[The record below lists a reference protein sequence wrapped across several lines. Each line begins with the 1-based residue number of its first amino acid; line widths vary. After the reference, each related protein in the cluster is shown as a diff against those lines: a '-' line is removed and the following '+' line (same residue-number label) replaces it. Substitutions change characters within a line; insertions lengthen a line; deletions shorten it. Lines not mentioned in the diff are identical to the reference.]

1 MFQSNK
7 SQSSSLGT
15 ILAPE
20 IDITGDINVSGNI
33 IVFGK
38 VTGDIVSTGIVNTAK
53 GSRVTGNIK
62 AKSTNISGE
71 VPGNIEVEKKVVL
84 GTTCTLNGNIEAA
97 IITIEEG
104 AKFDGLCSMLKTKE
118 THVEKINTSAN
129 SQ

>member
-71 VPGNIEVEKKVVL
+71 VTGNIEVEEKAVL

>member
-7 SQSSSLGT
+7 SQNSSLGT

-71 VPGNIEVEKKVVL
+71 VTGNIEVEKKVVL
-84 GTTCTLNGNIEAA
+84 GTTCTLSGNIEAA

>member
-7 SQSSSLGT
+7 AQNSALGT

-33 IVFGK
+33 IIFGK

-53 GSRVTGNIK
+53 GSRVEGSIK
-62 AKSTNISGE
+62 AKSINISGK
-71 VPGNIEVEKKVVL
+71 VNGNIEVEKKVVL
-84 GTTCTLNGNIEAA
+84 GTTCTLNGNTEAA

-129 SQ
+129 N

>member
-20 IDITGDINVSGNI
+20 IDIKGDIDVSGNI

-53 GSRVTGNIK
+53 GSQVKGNIK

-71 VPGNIEVEKKVVL
+71 VNGNIEVEEKAVL

-118 THVEKINTSAN
+118 TRVEKINTSAN

>member
-20 IDITGDINVSGNI
+20 IDIKGDIDVSGNI

-71 VPGNIEVEKKVVL
+71 VNGNIEVEEKAVL

-129 SQ
+129 S

>member
-33 IVFGK
+33 ILFGK
-38 VTGDIVSTGIVNTAK
+38 VTGDIISTGIVNTAK
-53 GSRVTGNIK
+53 GSRVKGNIK
-62 AKSTNISGE
+62 AKSANISGE
-71 VPGNIEVEKKVVL
+71 VIGNIEVEKKAVL
-84 GTTCTLNGNIEAA
+84 GSTCTLNGNIEAA

-104 AKFDGLCSMLKTKE
+104 AKFDGLCSMLRTKE
-118 THVEKINTSAN
+118 THVEKINTSVN

>member
-33 IVFGK
+33 ILFGK

-71 VPGNIEVEKKVVL
+71 VTGNIEVEKKVVL

>member
-7 SQSSSLGT
+7 AQNSSLGT

-20 IDITGDINVSGNI
+20 IDIKGDINVSGNI

-38 VTGDIVSTGIVNTAK
+38 VKGDIVSTGIVNTAK
-53 GSRVTGNIK
+53 GSRVEGNIK

-71 VPGNIEVEKKVVL
+71 VNGNIEVEKKAVL
-84 GTTCTLNGNIEAA
+84 GTTCTLSGNIEAA

>member
-53 GSRVTGNIK
+53 GSRVKGNIK

-71 VPGNIEVEKKVVL
+71 VTGNIEVEKKVVL

>member
-38 VTGDIVSTGIVNTAK
+38 VTGDIISTGIVNTAK

-71 VPGNIEVEKKVVL
+71 VTGNIEVEKKVVL

-129 SQ
+129 S

>member
-7 SQSSSLGT
+7 SQSSSLGK

-20 IDITGDINVSGNI
+20 IDIKDINVSGNI

-62 AKSTNISGE
+62 AKSTNIGGE
-71 VPGNIEVEKKVVL
+71 VTGNIEVEKKVVL
-84 GTTCTLNGNIEAA
+84 GT
-97 IITIEEG
+97 
-104 AKFDGLCSMLKTKE
+104 MYTKW
-118 THVEKINTSAN
+118 
-129 SQ
+129 

>member
-71 VPGNIEVEKKVVL
+71 VNGNIEVEEKAVL

>member
-20 IDITGDINVSGNI
+20 IDIKGDIDVSGNI

-71 VPGNIEVEKKVVL
+71 VTGNIEVEEKAVL
-84 GTTCTLNGNIEAA
+84 GSSCTLNGNIEAA

-118 THVEKINTSAN
+118 THVEKINTSVN

>member
-7 SQSSSLGT
+7 SQNSSLGT

-71 VPGNIEVEKKVVL
+71 VTGNIEVEKKVVL

>member
-71 VPGNIEVEKKVVL
+71 VTGNIEVEKKVVL

>member
-7 SQSSSLGT
+7 SQNSSLGT

-71 VPGNIEVEKKVVL
+71 VNGNIEVEKKAVL
-84 GTTCTLNGNIEAA
+84 GSSCTLNGNIEAA

-104 AKFDGLCSMLKTKE
+104 AKFDGLCSMLKTKA
-118 THVEKINTSAN
+118 THVQKINTSTN

>member
-7 SQSSSLGT
+7 SQNSSLGT

-20 IDITGDINVSGNI
+20 IDIKGDINVSGNI

-71 VPGNIEVEKKVVL
+71 VTGNIEVEKKVVL

>member
-33 IVFGK
+33 ILFGK

-53 GSRVTGNIK
+53 GSRVKGNIK

-71 VPGNIEVEKKVVL
+71 VTGKY
-84 GTTCTLNGNIEAA
+84 
-97 IITIEEG
+97 
-104 AKFDGLCSMLKTKE
+104 
-118 THVEKINTSAN
+118 
-129 SQ
+129 

>member
-7 SQSSSLGT
+7 DQNSSLGT

-20 IDITGDINVSGNI
+20 IDIKGDINVSGNI
-33 IVFGK
+33 IIFGK

-53 GSRVTGNIK
+53 GSHIEGNIK
-62 AKSTNISGE
+62 AESTNISGK
-71 VPGNIEVEKKVVL
+71 VNGNIKVEKKAVL

-97 IITIEEG
+97 IITISEG

>member
-71 VPGNIEVEKKVVL
+71 VTGNIEVEKKVVL

-118 THVEKINTSAN
+118 THVEKINTSVN

>member
-1 MFQSNK
+1 MFQSSK

-71 VPGNIEVEKKVVL
+71 VTGNIEVEKKVVL

>member
-7 SQSSSLGT
+7 TQNSSLGT

-53 GSRVTGNIK
+53 GSRVEGNIK
-62 AKSTNISGE
+62 AKSANISGE
-71 VPGNIEVEKKVVL
+71 VNGNITVEKKAVL
-84 GTTCTLNGNIEAA
+84 GNTCTLNGNIEAA
-97 IITIEEG
+97 IITIAEG

-118 THVEKINTSAN
+118 TYVEKINTSTN
-129 SQ
+129 S

>member
-71 VPGNIEVEKKVVL
+71 VTGNIEVEKKVVL

-104 AKFDGLCSMLKTKE
+104 AKFDGLCSMLKTKK

>member
-7 SQSSSLGT
+7 AQNSALGT

-33 IVFGK
+33 IIFGK

-53 GSRVTGNIK
+53 GSRVEGSIK
-62 AKSTNISGE
+62 AKSINISGK
-71 VPGNIEVEKKVVL
+71 VNGNIEVEKKAVL

-104 AKFDGLCSMLKTKE
+104 AKFDGLCSMLKTKV

-129 SQ
+129 N

>member
-53 GSRVTGNIK
+53 GSRVKGNIK

-71 VPGNIEVEKKVVL
+71 VSGNIEVENKAVL
-84 GTTCTLNGNIEAA
+84 GSTCTLNGNIEAA

-118 THVEKINTSAN
+118 THVEKINTSVN

>member
-7 SQSSSLGT
+7 SQNSSLGT

-20 IDITGDINVSGNI
+20 IDIKGDINVSGNI

-53 GSRVTGNIK
+53 GSRVEGNIK
-62 AKSTNISGE
+62 AKSANISGE
-71 VPGNIEVEKKVVL
+71 INRNINVEKKAVL
-84 GTTCTLNGNIEAA
+84 ANTCTLNGNIEAA
-97 IITIEEG
+97 IITIAEG

-118 THVEKINTSAN
+118 TRVEKFNTSAN